1 MLGCLSDLWLM
12 ISLRTFSSICC
23 TENKLRLVYLL
34 LNYCISSTN
43 ISCITPRMP
52 TPRDGNVTPGQV
64 SLYTYPTHYTWSKR
78 FRYLYPFHRVWG
90 VHMDIHFMTII
101 YYSTKNKIVLYI
113 WIIYIYIYY
122 WIKKYIYKCSI
133 FIYIIQIYILG
144 RLCQYLYLI
153 HHPSSKVIIHNNKI
167 K

>member
-101 YYSTKNKIVLYI
+101 YYSTKNKIVIYI
-113 WIIYIYIYY
+113 WILYIYIYIYIYIYY
-122 WIKKYIYKCSI
+122 WIKNNNINV
-133 FIYIIQIYILG
+133 
-144 RLCQYLYLI
+144 LYLSI
-153 HHPSSKVIIHNNKI
+153 
-167 K
+167 